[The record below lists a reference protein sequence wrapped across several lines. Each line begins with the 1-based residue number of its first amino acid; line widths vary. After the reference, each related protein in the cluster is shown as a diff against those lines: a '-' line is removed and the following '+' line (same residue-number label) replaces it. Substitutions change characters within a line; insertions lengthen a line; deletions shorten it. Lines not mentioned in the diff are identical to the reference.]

1 MLVAMPDVATL
12 EREVEN
18 VRREVRNLVI
28 MGFDP

>member
-1 MLVAMPDVATL
+1 MPDVATL